1 MFVYGSWGREDSE
14 GRPKSPVDS
23 FIDAIIKVLS
33 HHFLCERV
41 ISRREMDIGD
51 FLEYRK
57 DKVQLE
63 ISQGPSPL
71 LLPSRGHSGGAL
83 VS

>member
-1 MFVYGSWGREDSE
+1 MAVGAGKTAKA

-23 FIDAIIKVLS
+23 FIDALIKVLN
-33 HHFLCERV
+33 HHFLCKRV

-57 DKVQLE
+57 DKVLLE

-71 LLPSRGHSGGAL
+71 LLPSRGPSGGAL
-83 VS
+83 AA